1 MNRIDVNCD
10 MGEQPEEEAM
20 DAQESLME
28 HVTSVNI
35 ACGGHA
41 GDAALMEST
50 VRMALARDRQIG
62 AHPGY
67 PDRENFGRLDLVM
80 SAEELANSIYEQIRT
95 LDEVARR
102 VGAAIRHVKPH
113 GALYNTAARNT
124 AAARAIADGVAR
136 WSRDVTLVGKAGS
149 LMLEVFRDAGF
160 RVAAE
165 AFADRRYE
173 RDGSLRARWL
183 AGALIED
190 PAAAAEQ
197 AARLAASGVDT
208 ICLHGDTPGAVKIAA
223 AVAARLRQAGVALL
237 PMGMP

>member
-10 MGEQPEEEAM
+10 MGELPEAAA
-20 DAQESLME
+20 DGTQESLME

-41 GDAALMEST
+41 GDEVLMETT

-80 SAEELANSIYEQIRT
+80 SAEELANSVYEQIRT
-95 LDEVARR
+95 LEGVTRR
-102 VGAAIRHVKPH
+102 AGAEIRHVKPH
-113 GALYNTAARNT
+113 GALYNTAVRNT
-124 AAARAIADGVAR
+124 TTARAIAEGVAR

-149 LMLEVFRDAGF
+149 LMLEVFQEAGF

-173 RDGSLRARWL
+173 QDGSLRGRRL
-183 AGALIED
+183 PGALIED
-190 PAAAAEQ
+190 PSTAAEQ
-197 AARLAASGVDT
+197 ALRLAASGVDT
-208 ICLHGDTPGAVKIAA
+208 ICLHGDTPGAVRVAA
-223 AVAARLRQAGVALL
+223 ALAERLRRAGIALL
-237 PMGMP
+237 PMGTR

>member
-1 MNRIDVNCD
+1 M
-10 MGEQPEEEAM
+10 
-20 DAQESLME
+20 
-28 HVTSVNI
+28 
-35 ACGGHA
+35 
-41 GDAALMEST
+41 
-50 VRMALARDRQIG
+50 
-62 AHPGY
+62 
-67 PDRENFGRLDLVM
+67 
-80 SAEELANSIYEQIRT
+80 
-95 LDEVARR
+95 
-102 VGAAIRHVKPH
+102 
-113 GALYNTAARNT
+113 
-124 AAARAIADGVAR
+124 
-136 WSRDVTLVGKAGS
+136 LVGKAGS

-208 ICLHGDTPGAVKIAA
+208 ICLHGDTPGAVKIAV

-237 PMGMP
+237 PMGMR